1 MALDCP
7 INWPNYRAA
16 MAAYGTAAEGEPDA
30 MTWDYVP
37 AYRNY
42 KTVLQTL
49 TFNDAVDAA
58 SAKAIHT
65 STDLEEAHRAA
76 CSGVCMTRRFTAS
89 SAVVALTPPNPDG
102 TPN

>member
-7 INWPNYRAA
+7 INWPNYRAV

-30 MTWDYVP
+30 TTWDYVP

-42 KTVLQTL
+42 KSVLQTL

-58 SAKAIHT
+58 SARSTHK

-76 CSGVCMTRRFTAS
+76 CSGEYGGMM
-89 SAVVALTPPNPDG
+89 
-102 TPN
+102 